1 MNHDDNTCQ
10 MSRRSFNRLA
20 GASAAAMLG
29 GAFANTLRA
38 IDGQQ
43 DQASKPYKYIDVH
56 THLGPARHR
65 IPELKAVD
73 LLNWMDKHHV
83 EKAVVL
89 PLVSPESWFYPISTD
104 YVLTQTKEHRDRL
117 IPFCSADPRTVNL
130 GGKQGF
136 VDLLKKYKDDGA
148 KGFGEHK
155 AGVAFDSD
163 QNMMVFEACAE
174 VELPVLF
181 HLDNH
186 RNTDKPGLPGV
197 ERVLK
202 AIDTIPFIGH
212 AQGWWASIDGE
223 VAQQDLQ
230 GYPKGKITPGGAI
243 DRLMDAYPN
252 IYGDLSAG
260 SGANAINRDKEFG
273 RAFMIRRAD
282 RLLFGTDVLKHNQPI
297 PQFEVFDSLNLPE
310 DVAARIYGTNA
321 KKLLDLSG

>member
-1 MNHDDNTCQ
+1 MNSNKRFT
-10 MSRRSFNRLA
+10 RRAFHHFACFA
-20 GASAAAMLG
+20 GASMVADVQPL
-29 GAFANTLRA
+29 FAQEVQEETE
-38 IDGQQ
+38 Q
-43 DQASKPYKYIDVH
+43 KYKYIDVH

-65 IPELKAVD
+65 IPELKAAD
-73 LLNWMDKHHV
+73 LLKWMDKHAV

-104 YVLTQTKEHRDRL
+104 YVLSETQPHRDRL
-117 IPFCSADPRTVNL
+117 VPFCSADPRTVNL

-136 VDLLKKYKDDGA
+136 IDLLKKYQDDGA

-155 AGVAFDSD
+155 TGVAFDSD

-174 VELPVLF
+174 VEFPVLF

-212 AQGWWASIDGE
+212 AQGWWASIDGNLE
-223 VAQQDLQ
+223 QKDMQ
-230 GYPKGKITPGGAI
+230 GYPKGKVAPGGAI
-243 DRLMDAYPN
+243 DRLMDDYPN

-273 RAFMIRRAD
+273 RSFMIRRAD

-297 PQFEVFDSLNLPE
+297 PQFEVFNSLDLPQE
-310 DVAARIYGTNA
+310 IENKIYTGNIR
-321 KKLLDLSG
+321 KLLSI